1 MFDRFGEFD
10 SAEEINE
17 AAKGLVREGDID
29 SLKILCRENGID
41 EDMMQAFLEGDIPFL
56 TDAMSAAL
64 GKIEIESKELK
75 PKELVEDWIEY
86 IKAQCMEHEDIAI
99 AVRKKGKNVKGCIVE
114 LLRWSF
120 KNRYDVDPEIAK
132 AAGIN
137 QKVQMGIPG
146 MGTAKKL
153 ILDYYRR

>member
-1 MFDRFGEFD
+1 
-10 SAEEINE
+10 
-17 AAKGLVREGDID
+17 
-29 SLKILCRENGID
+29 
-41 EDMMQAFLEGDIPFL
+41 MMQAFLDGDIPFL
-56 TDAMSAAL
+56 TDNMSAAL

-75 PKELVEDWIEY
+75 PKELVGDWIEY

-132 AAGIN
+132 AAGVN

>member
-17 AAKGLVREGDID
+17 AAKGLVNEGDID

-41 EDMMQAFLEGDIPFL
+41 EDMMQAFLDGDIPFL
-56 TDAMSAAL
+56 ADAMSAAL

-86 IKAQCMEHEDIAI
+86 IKSQCMEHEDIAI
-99 AVRKKGKNVKGCIVE
+99 AARKKGKNVKGCIVE

-132 AAGIN
+132 AAGIT

>member
-29 SLKILCRENGID
+29 SLKVLCRENGID
-41 EDMMQAFLEGDIPFL
+41 EDMMQAFLDGDIPFL
-56 TDAMSAAL
+56 TDTMSAAL

-132 AAGIN
+132 AAGVT

>member
-29 SLKILCRENGID
+29 SLKVLCRENGID
-41 EDMMQAFLEGDIPFL
+41 EDMMQAFLDGDIPFL
-56 TDAMSAAL
+56 TDNMSAAL